1 MKINSIL
8 LFVVAIG
15 LFSCYND
22 NKEELY
28 PELTSG
34 CDTTNV
40 TYTSSVVPIL
50 NSYCLSCHSN
60 SAANGAGGG
69 IKLENYPDVSV
80 YALTGKLVGS
90 VKQLG
95 GYSPMP
101 KNAGK
106 LSDCKVR
113 QIDKWVSKGAPNN

>member
-1 MKINSIL
+1 MIIAAV
-8 LFVVAIG
+8 FC
-15 LFSCYND
+15 SCYND

-28 PELTSG
+28 SELPSG

-40 TYTSSVVPIL
+40 AYTRTVVPIL

-60 SAANGAGGG
+60 SAANNAGGG
-69 IKLENYPDVSV
+69 IKLENYPDVNT
-80 YALTGKLVGS
+80 YAVNGKLVGS
-90 VKQLG
+90 VKHSG
-95 GYSPMP
+95 GYSSMP

-113 QIDKWVSKGAPNN
+113 QLEIWVSKGGPNN